1 MSLIMKLKTVHL
13 CFKLLVLLLS
23 MLCCPVVAD
32 TVKQAYHDALIIEN
46 GRPSM
51 YQFYGG
57 YCSLWNKTSKAEEL
71 AFHYYTKD
79 HLGNNREVVSEDG
92 TVEQVTNYYPF
103 GTPYSDHTAK
113 GVSMQKY
120 KYNGKELDLT
130 HGLNTYDYGARQYY
144 SVLLR
149 WDRLDPL
156 CEKYYHVSPY
166 VYCMNNPVNSIDTD
180 GRSVDW
186 YKDKDGTFQY
196 SPNVHSQKDLTTGQ
210 RYIGKSFTT
219 GKGHNLVQYR
229 TDGSIL
235 YNNETV
241 AYNRMWNQADV
252 HYRNL
257 GEKGGREAGGFILS
271 SGKVL
276 VLPEYLNDFETSDIE
291 KYGYHIHRNGTV
303 TKGKETFSVLAN
315 IHTHQKGSGDP
326 TPSVYGSSDAR
337 ISERMGARPVY
348 VMGHDGKIHGVMSD
362 QNRYS
367 VFQLPNPYG
376 SLNKLLKGQVHFST
390 YTKNI
395 KWILK

>member
-32 TVKQAYHDALIIEN
+32 TVKQAYHDALIMEN

-51 YQFYGG
+51 YQFDGG
-57 YCSLWNKTSKAEEL
+57 YCSFWDKTSKAEEL
-71 AFHYYTKD
+71 SFHYYTKD

-149 WDRLDPL
+149 WDRIDPL
-156 CEKYYHVSPY
+156 CTDYYHVSPY
-166 VYCMNNPVNSIDTD
+166 VYCMNNPVNSIDPD

-196 SPNVHSQKDLTTGQ
+196 SPNVHSQKDVTTGQ

-235 YNNETV
+235 YNNETA

-257 GEKGGREAGGFILS
+257 GEKGGREVGGFILS
-271 SGKVL
+271 NGNVL
-276 VLPEYLNDFETSDIE
+276 VLPDYKNDLNTSHIRG
-291 KYGYHIHRNGTV
+291 YGYSMEHGIL
-303 TKGKETFSVLAN
+303 TKGNEVFSISGQ
-315 IHTHQKGSGDP
+315 IHTHQSRSYNA
-326 TPSVYGSSDAR
+326 TPSNDDAYV
-337 ISERMGARPVY
+337 SKSMGGLPVFSIAY
-348 VMGHDGKIHGVMSD
+348 DNFIHGLYYDFGNSG
-362 QNRYS
+362 RYPLE
-367 VFQLPNPYG
+367 FNITRKQLMTGKFNL
-376 SLNKLLKGQVHFST
+376 SLWLNKNRDSFLQRR
-390 YTKNI
+390 
-395 KWILK
+395 